1 MNHWPRRGD
10 IYYALRAEPQDGANL
25 DPVIGHEQAGR
36 RPVLIIQNDIGNR
49 YAPTVIIAALSSS
62 SLPKRRYPTS
72 VRVSAGTNG
81 LTRDSDVRL
90 DQLRTIDKRRLQNY
104 VGHFDDEIMRQVD
117 VAIEISL
124 ELRPL

>member
-10 IYYALRAEPQDGANL
+10 IYYANL
-25 DPVIGHEQAGR
+25 DPVAGHEQAGG

-62 SLPKRRYPTS
+62 LPEKRYPTS
-72 VRVSAGTNG
+72 ARLSAGTSG

-90 DQLRTIDKRRLQNY
+90 DQLRTIDKRRLLNY
-104 VGHFDDEIMRQVD
+104 IGHFDIEIMRHVD
-117 VAIEISL
+117 VAIEISPG
-124 ELRPL
+124 LRPL